1 MKPEDLLKTLGDKT
15 HPTKLGEQAIEK
27 QLIELPENGDK
38 LLFSL
43 GVESNAELLL
53 FNDSNDFGSEN
64 PDGVLGLE
72 TNSLIKFDPTSAWLK
87 YSTTAGLKTESGLKV
102 ESLGFSFGGKS
113 SVQTTSYRKH
123 SPTET
128 LGGALLL
135 DATPFK
141 TIFSAKQ
148 VKELQPGEAVT
159 FSLSGELNAA
169 VTVTWSDIFSANLSI
184 LGELLNQNQL
194 FKIKIGAE
202 ASASYKLKITDDFS
216 AKIVCKANNVFGIY
230 ISKSKSTNQIGSI
243 GVKVGAE
250 FENKDEIKKV
260 LTNVVE
266 GYFGVAENQIQNLVA
281 KVETTLTES
290 EKEVLLLIAA
300 QVGWD
305 TKAVGL
311 LDSLKTKYQ
320 EVKDSLSKKIEELAT
335 LKVSAGFK
343 YDYNRI
349 STSSILFVAE
359 TDGTGIDRF
368 HLDIL
373 KMNVKPLIDSIRRTE
388 SVLKNPEFIMTDIL
402 KVITSSGFSIGF
414 GKWTAGSDKKT
425 EIKKIEQEDQ
435 SGHKKISYK
444 GNRSYSED
452 VFGDGVKWKIDLNAE
467 MTAFSQHLIPFANE
481 FDYGFYLGFEWTEK
495 ILALDECAHFTD
507 LAAIWGIIPESKID
521 AEAQRLYAE
530 LKDFREI
537 KLSCEIKINAGAFE
551 PILPALTKSFK
562 NQDIVAFALGK
573 SMPRWGNYKTRKD
586 ISVRTQTYGAL
597 WKSYLTEKD
606 DPHPNTQLYADEA
619 YRKLKTIDPELANA
633 EMNYKE
639 GVFKPYSFGSIIN
652 NNSGTFIRTQ
662 KLADGFTSLTSG
674 NDSRSTLLYDKVIP
688 KAFDNIQDFWRLPHH
703 VKTLGTLVTMVLDGY
718 PSIKQYVNRTA
729 SIKYKSKDGKDIV
742 IIIGK

>member
-1 MKPEDLLKTLGDKT
+1 MNPEDLLKTLGDKT
-15 HPTKLGEQAIEK
+15 LPTKLGEQAIEK

-38 LLFSL
+38 LQFSL

-53 FNDSNDFGSEN
+53 FNDSNDFDSEN

-72 TNSLIKFDPTSAWLK
+72 TDSLIKFDPTSAWLK

-113 SVQTTSYRKH
+113 SVQTTTYRKH

-194 FKIKIGAE
+194 FKIKIGAK

-216 AKIVCKANNVFGIY
+216 VKIVCKAHDVFGIY
-230 ISKSKSTNQIGSI
+230 ISKCKATNQLGSF
-243 GVKVGAE
+243 GVKVEAAFANE
-250 FENKDEIKKV
+250 DEIKKV
-260 LTNVVE
+260 LTHVVE
-266 GYFGVAENQIQNLVA
+266 GYFGLAETQVERLVSKVAGS
-281 KVETTLTES
+281 LTDS
-290 EKEVLLLIAA
+290 EKEILFFIAV
-300 QVGWD
+300 QLGWD
-305 TKAVGL
+305 TKASNL
-311 LDSLKTKYQ
+311 LDALKTKY
-320 EVKDSLSKKIEELAT
+320 EEIKKSLSANIEKLAK

-349 STSSILFVAE
+349 SSQSILFEAATNAQGVNLVHANV
-359 TDGTGIDRF
+359 
-368 HLDIL
+368 L
-373 KMNVKPLIDSIRRTE
+373 KMNVRALVHSLPNAT
-388 SVLKNPEFIMTDIL
+388 FIKTKSLTI
-402 KVITSSGFSIGF
+402 VNSTGFSIGF
-414 GKWTAGSDKKT
+414 GEWTAGSDKKT

-435 SGHKKISYK
+435 SGHKKISYE
-444 GNRSYSED
+444 GNRSYSEK
-452 VFGDGVKWKIDLNAE
+452 VFGDGVNWKIDLNAE
-467 MTAFSQHLIPFANE
+467 MTAFSQNLIPFANE
-481 FDYGFYLGFEWTEK
+481 FEYGFYLGYEWTEK
-495 ILALDECAHFTD
+495 KLALDECAHFTD

-521 AEAQRLYAE
+521 QEAQRLFTE
-530 LKDFREI
+530 LRDFRDI

-562 NQDIVAFALGK
+562 NQDIVALALGK

-586 ISVRTQTYGAL
+586 ISLRTQTYGAL
-597 WKSYLTEKD
+597 WKSYLTEKV

-619 YRKLKTIDPELANA
+619 YRKLKSTDPELANA

-652 NNSGTFIRTQ
+652 NNSGTFMRSQ

-674 NDSRSTLLYDKVIP
+674 NDSRSTLVYDKVIP

-703 VKTLGTLVTMVLDGY
+703 VKTLGTLITMVLEGY
-718 PSIKQYVNRTA
+718 PTLKEYTNRTA
-729 SIKYKSKDGKDIV
+729 SIRYTDEKGNEMVIV
-742 IIIGK
+742 IGK

>member
-15 HPTKLGEQAIEK
+15 LPTKLGEQAIEK

-38 LLFSL
+38 LQFSL

-53 FNDSNDFGSEN
+53 FNDSNDFDSQN
-64 PDGVLGLE
+64 SDGVLGLE
-72 TNSLIKFDPTSAWLK
+72 ADSLIKFDPTSAWLK
-87 YSTTAGLKTESGLKV
+87 YSATAGIKTESGLKV

-123 SPTET
+123 NPAET

-135 DATPFK
+135 DVTPFK

-148 VKELQPGEAVT
+148 VSELQPGEAVT

-216 AKIVCKANNVFGIY
+216 AKIVCKANNILRIY
-230 ISKSKSTNQIGSI
+230 ISKSKSTNQLGSI
-243 GVKVGAE
+243 GLKVGAE
-250 FENKDEIKKV
+250 FENKDDIKKV

-266 GYFGVAENQIQNLVA
+266 GYFGVAEDQLKSLVA
-281 KVETTLTES
+281 KVEATLTDA
-290 EKEVLLLIAA
+290 EKEVLLFIAA
-300 QVGWD
+300 QLGWD
-305 TKAVGL
+305 TRAVGL
-311 LDSLKTKYQ
+311 LEALKTKYE

-349 STSSILFVAE
+349 TTQSILFE
-359 TDGTGIDRF
+359 GQIDSQ
-368 HLDIL
+368 DINKIHTQVL
-373 KMNVKPLIDSIRRTE
+373 KMDVKALIGSLPNAT
-388 SVLKNPEFIMTDIL
+388 FIKTKSLTI
-402 KVITSSGFSIGF
+402 INATGFSIGF

-435 SGHKKISYK
+435 SGHKKISYE
-444 GNRSYSED
+444 GNRSYTEK
-452 VFGDGVKWKIDLNAE
+452 VFGDGVNWKIDLNAE
-467 MTAFSQHLIPFANE
+467 MTAFSQNLIPFANE
-481 FDYGFYLGFEWTEK
+481 FDYGFYLGYEWTEK
-495 ILALDECAHFTD
+495 KLALDECAHFTD
-507 LAAIWGIIPESKID
+507 LAAIWSIIPESKID
-521 AEAQRLYAE
+521 QEAQRLFTE

-586 ISVRTQTYGAL
+586 ISLRTQTYGAL

-606 DPHPNTQLYADEA
+606 DPHPTTQHYADEA
-619 YRKLKTIDPELANA
+619 YRKLKSTDPELANA

-662 KLADGFTSLTSG
+662 KLANGFAQLTDG
-674 NDSRSTLLYDKVIP
+674 NDSRSTLVYDKVIP

>member
-15 HPTKLGEQAIEK
+15 LPTKLGEQAIEK

-38 LLFSL
+38 LQFSL

-53 FNDSNDFGSEN
+53 FNDSNDFDSQN
-64 PDGVLGLE
+64 SDGVLGLE
-72 TNSLIKFDPTSAWLK
+72 ADSLIKFDPTSAWLK
-87 YSTTAGLKTESGLKV
+87 YSATAGIKTESGLKV

-113 SVQTTSYRKH
+113 SLQTTSYRKH
-123 SPTET
+123 NPAET

-135 DATPFK
+135 DVTPFK

-148 VKELQPGEAVT
+148 VSELQPGEAVT

-216 AKIVCKANNVFGIY
+216 AKIVCKANNILRIY
-230 ISKSKSTNQIGSI
+230 ISKSKSTNQLGSI
-243 GVKVGAE
+243 GLKVGAE
-250 FENKDEIKKV
+250 FENKDDIKKV

-266 GYFGVAENQIQNLVA
+266 GYFGVAEDQLKSLVA
-281 KVETTLTES
+281 KVEATLTDA
-290 EKEVLLLIAA
+290 EKEVLLFIAA
-300 QVGWD
+300 QLGWD
-305 TKAVGL
+305 TRAVGL
-311 LDSLKTKYQ
+311 LEALKTKYE

-349 STSSILFVAE
+349 TTQSILFE
-359 TDGTGIDRF
+359 GQIDSQ
-368 HLDIL
+368 DINKIHTQVL
-373 KMNVKPLIDSIRRTE
+373 KMDVKALIGSLPNAT
-388 SVLKNPEFIMTDIL
+388 FIKTKSLTI
-402 KVITSSGFSIGF
+402 INATGFSIGF

-435 SGHKKISYK
+435 SGHKKISYE
-444 GNRSYSED
+444 GNRSYTEK
-452 VFGDGVKWKIDLNAE
+452 VFGDGVNWKIDLNAE
-467 MTAFSQHLIPFANE
+467 MTAFSQNLIPFANE
-481 FDYGFYLGFEWTEK
+481 FDYGFYLGYEWTEK
-495 ILALDECAHFTD
+495 KLALDECAHFTD
-507 LAAIWGIIPESKID
+507 LAAIWSIIPESKID
-521 AEAQRLYAE
+521 QEAQRLFTE

-586 ISVRTQTYGAL
+586 ISLRTQTYGAL

-606 DPHPNTQLYADEA
+606 DPHPTTQHYADEA
-619 YRKLKTIDPELANA
+619 YRKLKSTDPELANA

-662 KLADGFTSLTSG
+662 KLANGFAQLTDG
-674 NDSRSTLLYDKVIP
+674 NDSRSTLVYDKVIP

-703 VKTLGTLVTMVLDGY
+703 VKTLGTLITMVLDGY
-718 PSIKQYVNRTA
+718 PSLKQYANRTA
-729 SIKYKSKDGKDIV
+729 NIRYNGIDGKEIV
-742 IIIGK
+742 MVIGK

>member
-1 MKPEDLLKTLGDKT
+1 MNPEDLLKTLGDKT
-15 HPTKLGEQAIEK
+15 LPTKLGEQAIEK

-38 LLFSL
+38 LQFSL

-53 FNDSNDFGSEN
+53 FNDSNDFDSQN
-64 PDGVLGLE
+64 SDGVLGLE
-72 TNSLIKFDPTSAWLK
+72 ADSLIKFDPASAWLK
-87 YSTTAGLKTESGLKV
+87 YSATAGIKTESGLKV

-141 TIFSAKQ
+141 TIFSAKE
-148 VKELQPGEAVT
+148 VTELQPGEAVT

-216 AKIVCKANNVFGIY
+216 AKIVCKANNILRIY
-230 ISKSKSTNQIGSI
+230 ISKSKSTNQLGSI
-243 GVKVGAE
+243 GLKVGAE
-250 FENKDEIKKV
+250 FENKDDIKKV

-266 GYFGVAENQIQNLVA
+266 GYFGVAEDQLKSLVA
-281 KVETTLTES
+281 KVEATLTDA
-290 EKEVLLLIAA
+290 EKEVLLFIAA
-300 QVGWD
+300 QLGWD

-311 LDSLKTKYQ
+311 LESLKTKYE

-349 STSSILFVAE
+349 TTQSILFE
-359 TDGTGIDRF
+359 GQIDSQ
-368 HLDIL
+368 DINKIHTQVL
-373 KMNVKPLIDSIRRTE
+373 KMDVKALIGSLPNAT
-388 SVLKNPEFIMTDIL
+388 FINTKSLTTINA
-402 KVITSSGFSIGF
+402 TGFSIGF

-435 SGHKKISYK
+435 SGHKKISYE
-444 GNRSYSED
+444 GNRSYSEK
-452 VFGDGVKWKIDLNAE
+452 VFGDGVNWKIDLNAE
-467 MTAFSQHLIPFANE
+467 MTAFSQNLIPFANE
-481 FDYGFYLGFEWTEK
+481 FDYGFYLGYEWTEK
-495 ILALDECAHFTD
+495 KLALDECAHFTD

-521 AEAQRLYAE
+521 QEAQRLFTG
-530 LKDFREI
+530 LKDFRDI

-562 NQDIVAFALGK
+562 NQDIVALALGK

-586 ISVRTQTYGAL
+586 ISLRTQTYGAL

-619 YRKLKTIDPELANA
+619 YRKLKSTDPELANA

-652 NNSGTFIRTQ
+652 NNSGTFMRSQ

-674 NDSRSTLLYDKVIP
+674 NDSRSTLVYDKVIP

-718 PSIKQYVNRTA
+718 PSLKQFVNRTA
-729 SIKYKSKDGKDIV
+729 SIKFKNKDGKETIM
-742 IIIGK
+742 IIGK